1 MTLSWYHRNRQR
13 QNQRTAQNRK
23 NTRAWFREHKKTLS
37 CIKCGQNHPATLDF
51 HHVFKLPTNRK
62 VQEMLNNNCSRQNIL
77 DELRKCVVLCSNCHR
92 IHHYNEKV
100 DKYSDTH
107 TLHIPTTYTGNLTMF
122 DKIKAFFKGKETK
135 TEEHKEKANTSAPQ
149 YAAVEK
155 REPAKKPAAKPV
167 QKTVK
172 PAPRKPV
179 APAKKP
185 AAKPQAKPAQKRGK

>member
-1 MTLSWYHRNRQR
+1 
-13 QNQRTAQNRK
+13 
-23 NTRAWFREHKKTLS
+23 
-37 CIKCGQNHPATLDF
+37 
-51 HHVFKLPTNRK
+51 
-62 VQEMLNNNCSRQNIL
+62 
-77 DELRKCVVLCSNCHR
+77 
-92 IHHYNEKV
+92 
-100 DKYSDTH
+100 
-107 TLHIPTTYTGNLTMF
+107 MF